1 MRFRTP
7 RGAYA
12 LPVEQVSEIR
22 RATDLTLLPAAQS
35 GVAGVIRR
43 GDDVLTVLAVLGDTG
58 DHVVVVDDGGPLFGL
73 LVDEV
78 TGVHRIDDADVGPAP
93 GGHDGAV
100 AGAIVGD
107 EGVVLMLDA
116 GALRGKVTS

>member
-1 MRFRTP
+1 MRFRTR
-7 RGAYA
+7 RGEYA

-22 RATDLTLLPAAQS
+22 RATDLTLLPAAQT

-43 GDDVLTVLAVLGDTG
+43 GDDVLTVLSVLGESG
-58 DHVVVVDDGGPLFGL
+58 DHVVVVDDAGRLFGV

-78 TGVHRIDDADVGPAP
+78 TGVHRIDEVDVGPAP

-100 AGAIVGD
+100 AGAIVED
-107 EGVVLMLDA
+107 DGVVLMLDA
-116 GALRGKVTS
+116 AALRGRVTS